1 MAPSLYVPV
10 AKNAIE
16 APFTIA
22 VLDGLIPIDTSWV
35 VGTVIVAVPQI
46 DPSQALT
53 VAVPAPTPYAL
64 PLFVESLVTAT
75 MEVLDELQ
83 EAEASA

>member
-1 MAPSLYVPV
+1 MVATTEKAPV
-10 AKNAIE
+10 AIE
-16 APFTIA
+16 
-22 VLDGLIPIDTSWV
+22 LQGLVRRFGERTALQ
-35 VGTVIVAVPQI
+35 G
-46 DPSQALT
+46 LT

-75 MEVLDELQ
+75 MEVLDGLQ